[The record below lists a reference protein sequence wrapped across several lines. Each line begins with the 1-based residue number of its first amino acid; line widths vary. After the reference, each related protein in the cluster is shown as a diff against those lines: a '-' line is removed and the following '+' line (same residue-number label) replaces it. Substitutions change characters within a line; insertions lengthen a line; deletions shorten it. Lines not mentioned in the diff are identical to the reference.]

1 MVTKAAM
8 RRGAAARTTAM
19 LEVRNLNVWY
29 GVTEVLRD
37 VSFAV
42 PTGRIVALLGGNG
55 SGKTTIL
62 NTLSGLLKPK
72 AGQVLLEGV
81 EMGGARS
88 DLMVKAG
95 IVQVPQGREVFSTMT
110 VNENL
115 ELGAATR
122 HDKAQIKVDL
132 ESTYDLFPHLKS
144 RRARRAGSLSGGEQ
158 QQVAIGRALMAQP
171 KLLLMDEPS
180 VGLSPIVVESVI
192 DTVTTLHARGLTI
205 LLVEQNVGVAAAVAQ
220 DAFVLKDGAIAF
232 KGDAPSLINNPEVL
246 SSYLGR

>member
-1 MVTKAAM
+1 M
-8 RRGAAARTTAM
+8 M
-19 LEVRNLNVWY
+19 LEVRHLNVWY

-37 VSFAV
+37 VSFEV
-42 PTGRIVALLGGNG
+42 PEGRIVALLGGNG

-72 AGQVLLEGV
+72 AGQILLKGV
-81 EMGGARS
+81 DMAGDRS
-88 DLMVKAG
+88 DRMVKAG
-95 IVQVPQGREVFSTMT
+95 IVQVPQGREVFATMT

-122 HDKAQIKVDL
+122 KDKAQIKVDL
-132 ESTYDLFPHLKS
+132 DSTYELFPHLKERRS
-144 RRARRAGSLSGGEQ
+144 RRAGALSGGEQ
-158 QQVAIGRALMAQP
+158 QQVAIGRALMARP

-180 VGLSPIVVESVI
+180 VGLSPIIVDAVI
-192 DTVTTLHARGLTI
+192 ETVKTLHARGLTI
-205 LLVEQNVGVAAAVAQ
+205 LIVEQNVGVAAAVAE

-232 KGDAPSLINNPEVL
+232 SGNAPDLINNPEVL